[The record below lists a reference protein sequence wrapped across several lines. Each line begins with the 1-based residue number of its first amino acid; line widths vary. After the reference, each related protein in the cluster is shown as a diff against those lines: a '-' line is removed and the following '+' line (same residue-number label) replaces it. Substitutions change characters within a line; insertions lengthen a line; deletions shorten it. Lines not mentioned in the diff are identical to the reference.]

1 MKLPDHF
8 HLTYCSNIHPGES
21 WEEVRRNLGEFL
33 PKIRARFSPDGA
45 FGVGLRLSAQAAERL
60 AEPEVMEEFQ
70 AFLRAEQCYVFTLN
84 GFPYGVFHH
93 ARVKEEVY
101 LPDWKDEERLEYT
114 NRLAGIMAQLLPS
127 DPGLEGSVSTVPGA
141 FKAEVNGE
149 EDVTRMARQMLRH
162 AAELHA
168 IRERTGKIVT
178 LALEPEPCCYIET
191 VAEAVD
197 FFRDYLL
204 APALLAELAENLDV
218 TPERAE
224 TIVRE
229 HIGLCYDACHMA
241 VEFEDTEQA
250 LATLAAA
257 GIKIC
262 KFQISSAL
270 KLSYR
275 RGDGRPARTL
285 SDFAESTYLH
295 QVVERTAAGLVRYT
309 DLPESLASE
318 QEAGIATRQTGEQGE
333 PVEWR
338 VHFHVPIFLEE
349 MRNFQTTQSEL
360 IELLERLKV
369 NTPCPYLEVETY
381 TWEVLPPEY
390 RSADL
395 ADDIVRELE
404 WVKQILAP

>member
-21 WEEVRRNLGEFL
+21 WQEVRRNLGRFL
-33 PKIRARFSPDGA
+33 PKIRARLSPHGA
-45 FGVGLRLSAQAAERL
+45 FGVGLRLSAQAAEQL
-60 AEPEVMEEFQ
+60 AEPETMEEFQ
-70 AFLRAEQCYVFTLN
+70 AFLAAEQCYVFTLN

-101 LPDWKDEERLEYT
+101 LPDWRDEERLEYT
-114 NRLAGIMAQLLPS
+114 NRLAGIMAQLLP
-127 DPGLEGSVSTVPGA
+127 DEPGLEGSVSTVPGA
-141 FKAEVNGE
+141 FKAEVKGE
-149 EDVTRMARQMLRH
+149 EDVLLMARNILRH

-168 IRERTGKIVT
+168 IRQRTGKMVT

-204 APALLAELAENLDV
+204 APALLAELAENLEV

-241 VEFEDTEQA
+241 VEFEDTGQA
-250 LATLAAA
+250 LAALAKA

-270 KLSYR
+270 KLSFR
-275 RGDGRPARTL
+275 RGDGRPAKTL

-295 QVVERTAAGLVRYT
+295 QVVERTGAGLVRYA
-309 DLPESLASE
+309 DLPEGLAA
-318 QEAGIATRQTGEQGE
+318 EALADGKQGGKDGEA
-333 PVEWR
+333 VEWR

-360 IELLERLKV
+360 IELLQRLKV
-369 NTPCPYLEVETY
+369 NAPCPYLEVETY
-381 TWEVLPPEY
+381 TWDVLPPEY
-390 RSADL
+390 KSADL

-404 WVKQILAP
+404 WVKQMLAG